1 MQRCYAMPI
10 SASMDISEVHWLI
23 SEHYKTCWLE
33 SFQNTIL
40 VNVTTKSWKTS
51 LFVSLNGIS
60 INNNRRV
67 VFFEKDLSFHVKWKI
82 HQSPPIE
89 IRIFLNFHI
98 KAPLSWFLMY
108 VHIISMFGFM
118 IRMWFFKTISYSF
131 YIWNVIPLFS
141 TCFQTCYISTSD
153 IFIM

>member
-67 VFFEKDLSFHVKWKI
+67 VFFEKEFVKWKI
-82 HQSPPIE
+82 HQPPPHE

-98 KAPLSWFLMY
+98 NTPLSWFVMY
-108 VHIISMFGFM
+108 VYIISMFGFM
-118 IRMWFFKTISYSF
+118 IRMWFSENNSYSF
-131 YIWNVIPLFS
+131 YIWNMILLFS
-141 TCFQTCYISTSD
+141 TCFQACKISTID
-153 IFIM
+153 IFINK